1 MKLSASSV
9 KIKPSATHGDR
20 IINFIIM
27 MENLARPA
35 VIAGATL
42 VGVLSLVQIM
52 RRLDSK

>member
-42 VGVLSLVQIM
+42 VGVLSLVQIK